1 MTDKGAGKQRWWT
14 LGAACSLHAILI
26 GAGYMSLPP
35 MALRIAAEGWALQD
49 VERAWTLLPLGSAPA
64 AGVTALLLRFI
75 DERKLLALASI
86 IGSITLLMRA
96 AVVTYPQYAMSLAAY
111 GIATGIVLT
120 LLTVRVGRAF
130 SDRQSGLAQAL
141 FFSSYAVGAA
151 ISLLGAEQI
160 AASFGGWRS
169 TQIFWGSLA
178 LIFSFWALTQSDKVE
193 AYRSVGFSLPVEA
206 APRFRAFRY
215 AATYAAYV
223 GGYLGLSNFLPTA
236 LRQIGWPPVLAD
248 AALASSTIG
257 FIVGA
262 LLWGV
267 LTDRKGRQHRTFSMT
282 MALTS
287 AMLLLA
293 WALAIEGQIWAA
305 SLSIFAI
312 GLCSG
317 GMSLYFSLLMTDPFF
332 SGQNQ
337 TRVVANATAASYLGG
352 FSIPFVVTFFTAGQ
366 PTFLAPI
373 AFAASIASA
382 ALFLPKAA
390 SMPVVAADIA

>member
-1 MTDKGAGKQRWWT
+1 MKR
-14 LGAACSLHAILI
+14 
-26 GAGYMSLPP
+26 
-35 MALRIAAEGWALQD
+35 
-49 VERAWTLLPLGSAPA
+49 
-64 AGVTALLLRFI
+64 
-75 DERKLLALASI
+75 
-86 IGSITLLMRA
+86 
-96 AVVTYPQYAMSLAAY
+96 
-111 GIATGIVLT
+111 
-120 LLTVRVGRAF
+120 
-130 SDRQSGLAQAL
+130 
-141 FFSSYAVGAA
+141 
-151 ISLLGAEQI
+151 
-160 AASFGGWRS
+160 
-169 TQIFWGSLA
+169 
-178 LIFSFWALTQSDKVE
+178 
-193 AYRSVGFSLPVEA
+193 
-206 APRFRAFRY
+206 
-215 AATYAAYV
+215 
-223 GGYLGLSNFLPTA
+223 YLGLSNFLPTA

>member
-1 MTDKGAGKQRWWT
+1 MTDKRAWWT
-14 LGAACSLHAILI
+14 LGVACSLHAILI

-64 AGVTALLLRFI
+64 AGVTALLLRFV
-75 DERKLLALASI
+75 DERKLLAFASI

-96 AVVTYPQYAMSLAAY
+96 AVATYPQYAMFLAVY

-236 LRQIGWPPVLAD
+236 LRQIGWPPALAD

-267 LTDRKGRQHRTFSMT
+267 LTDRKGRRHRTFRMT

-317 GMSLYFSLLMTDPFF
+317 GMSLYFSLLMNDPLF